1 VAVSTTG
8 RATGHANGGPTGRAR
23 TTAPVG
29 APVEFH
35 TPVRGHA
42 FAALPPGGSAE
53 LDVDTP
59 VALRREPANPADPL
73 AVGVWLV
80 DGDGPRW
87 RLGYLDRTVA
97 ARLAPRMDAGAEVE
111 GVLHGWVDEPEG
123 RWRRPLVRV
132 RITVPEPRGSA
143 PVAARRPS
151 LRALP
156 PGTRRRRLPRR

>member
-1 VAVSTTG
+1 MAGTG
-8 RATGHANGGPTGRAR
+8 SGAA
-23 TTAPVG
+23 VG
-29 APVEFH
+29 APRGAASQRGTRAPTEFH

-42 FAALPPGGSAE
+42 FAALPPGGVAGLE
-53 LDVDTP
+53 ADTP
-59 VALRREPANPADPL
+59 VALRREPGNPADPL
-73 AVGVWLV
+73 AIGVWLV
-80 DGDGPRW
+80 DADGPRW

-123 RWRRPLVRV
+123 RWRRPLVRL
-132 RITVPEPRGSA
+132 RIVLPEPAPTAPARG
-143 PVAARRPS
+143 RRSS